1 MTKTTTHKTI
11 YANITA
17 IGGYV
22 PEQKRTNED
31 LAKVTDTSDEWIT
44 KRTGIKERR
53 ILEKGLATS
62 DMAVRAIENLITTYN
77 KKLTDID
84 AIIVATSTPDMP
96 MPATANIVCE
106 KLGIENV
113 WGFDVN
119 AACSGFLY
127 ALDLGASLVES
138 QRYKNVVV
146 IGADKISAYVNIHDR
161 STNILFGDGA
171 GAVWLEPS
179 TEIGV
184 MDALM
189 QSNGQGKAFLNIEG
203 GGSLYPNTD
212 LEEDDDKKYIKQDG
226 KVVFKQA
233 IQSMSDACLNVLERN
248 NLTVEDVNW
257 LVPHQANKRII
268 DAVGKQI
275 EIQEEKTLVNIANYG
290 NTIAATIPLCIW
302 ENTDKIKKGDLVL
315 LTAFGAGFSWG
326 ASLLR
331 WSI

>member
-1 MTKTTTHKTI
+1 MTKTTTHKNI

-22 PEQKRTNED
+22 PEHKRTNED
-31 LAKVTDTSDEWIT
+31 LAKVTDTNDEWII

-62 DMAVRAIENLITTYN
+62 DMAVRAIKNLIANYD
-77 KKLTDID
+77 KKISDID

-96 MPATANIVCE
+96 MPATANIICE
-106 KLGIENV
+106 KLGINHV

-146 IGADKISAYVNIHDR
+146 VGADKISTYVNIKDR

-171 GAVWLEPS
+171 GVVWLEPS
-179 TEIGV
+179 KETGV
-184 MDALM
+184 IDALM
-189 QSNGQGKAFLNIEG
+189 QSNGQGKEFLNIEG
-203 GGSLYPNTD
+203 GGSLYPTTD
-212 LEEDDDKKYIKQDG
+212 LEQNDDKRYIKQDG

-233 IQSMSDACLNVLERN
+233 IQSMSEACLNVLDRN
-248 NLTVEDVNW
+248 GLTIDDVNW

-275 EIQEEKTLVNIANYG
+275 NIQENKTLVNIANYG

-326 ASLLR
+326 ASILR